1 MSVFVTRD
9 ETLPPAYS
17 QALESHALP
26 PLWTALH
33 VLLPKERVTAAVP
46 HRWSWRGARPPL
58 AEAARLV
65 AVGQAGRRRARL
77 GDPRLKGPY
86 RVNPTAFAG
95 APGILPARTGRAPP
109 H

>member
-46 HRWSWRGARPPL
+46 HRWSWREARPPL
-58 AEAARLV
+58 HEAARLV
-65 AVGQAGRRRARL
+65 AIEQAGRRGL
-77 GDPRLKGPY
+77 VLENPRLKGMYP
-86 RVNPTAFAG
+86 VTPTPFAG
-95 APGILPARTGRAPP
+95 LPVILPRATAPRP
-109 H
+109 

>member
-9 ETLPPAYS
+9 ETLPPVYS

-46 HRWSWRGARPPL
+46 HRWSWREARPPL
-58 AEAARLV
+58 PEGARPGALEQAARRVVVL
-65 AVGQAGRRRARL
+65 GNPRFKGMERITSTLLAGRH
-77 GDPRLKGPY
+77 
-86 RVNPTAFAG
+86 VV
-95 APGILPARTGRAPP
+95 LP
-109 H
+109 

>member
-46 HRWSWRGARPPL
+46 HRWSWRGARPL
-58 AEAARLV
+58 LHEAARLV
-65 AVGQAGRRRARL
+65 AIEAAERRVLVLEDHGLTGLYRITSSRVTGLRL
-77 GDPRLKGPY
+77 MRTSGDEPWR
-86 RVNPTAFAG
+86 
-95 APGILPARTGRAPP
+95 
-109 H
+109 